1 MKLYKLIIPY
11 IHNNFEHKLSLTI
24 EAENVMDAYGQIIEI
39 SRKLTDEGKN
49 VGVVHYTE
57 LNG

>member
-57 LNG
+57 